1 MAGKSQSSVNT
12 GEKIVVTGLVIQIL
26 FFGIFCVTAFLF
38 HLRMRKVPTMRVSAE
53 ALPWQKHLLAL
64 YISSAFIMVR
74 SIMRVIEF
82 VQGNTGYV
90 FSHEWFLYVFDALLM
105 LGVMGL
111 FCWIHPGE
119 IKGYLE
125 RPKTGD
131 AESGIS
137 GQPIQLLHQR
147 SDSDAK

>member
-1 MAGKSQSSVNT
+1 
-12 GEKIVVTGLVIQIL
+12 
-26 FFGIFCVTAFLF
+26 
-38 HLRMRKVPTMRVSAE
+38 
-53 ALPWQKHLLAL
+53 
-64 YISSAFIMVR
+64 MVR
-74 SIMRVIEF
+74 SIMRVVEF

-125 RPKTGD
+125 RAKNYD
-131 AESGIS
+131 SESGVS
-137 GQPIQLLHQR
+137 GEPIQMLHR
-147 SDSDAK
+147 RLDSDAK